1 MSTILYEDEKFLR
14 IYATMNLNGTAYAYL
29 FGYPEGWQTSMS
41 QHYQPFLDNLR
52 IANIRAYNDRYDD
65 ADELPYSLLDFTLPV
80 SPYASDI
87 EFYKSLLGLR
97 YNLDEQDVSR
107 CRELLNRLIDE
118 VAYSII
124 SQLPTWEKVPTW

>member
-65 ADELPYSLLDFTLPV
+65 ADELPYSLLDFTPSRLAV
-80 SPYASDI
+80 CVRHRVLQVLTGSP
-87 EFYKSLLGLR
+87 L
-97 YNLDEQDVSR
+97 
-107 CRELLNRLIDE
+107 
-118 VAYSII
+118 
-124 SQLPTWEKVPTW
+124 